1 MLKNTQINR
10 AVTKK
15 IAIAL
20 GPLNQQVVYV
30 GGAVVSL
37 YIDDRAADD
46 VRPTKDLDLT
56 MKIVSIGALESL
68 REALVAS
75 GFIQTSED
83 SVVCRFRFDDI
94 LVDVMAT
101 VPIGWAPGNR
111 WFEQGFDMAFSYSLD
126 DLTINLLPLPYF
138 LATKFDAF
146 FDRGIKDL
154 YASHDYEDI
163 VYLFNHSSDITE
175 QVLNSE
181 ISVKT
186 YLIECASKII
196 DSPSLQGAIVANL
209 YHEAQD
215 QRFEL
220 IVNKL
225 IKLAN
230 GLHRTQ

>member
-56 MKIVSIGALESL
+56 MKIVSISALESL

-220 IVNKL
+220 IMNKL
-225 IKLAN
+225 TKLAH
-230 GLHRTQ
+230 GI

>member
-20 GPLNQQVVYV
+20 GPLNQHVVYV

-56 MKIVSIGALESL
+56 MKIVSISALESL

-94 LVDVMAT
+94 LVVVMAT
-101 VPIGWAPGNR
+101 VPIFWAPGNR
-111 WFEQGFDMAFSYSLD
+111 WFEQGFDMAFS
-126 DLTINLLPLPYF
+126 
-138 LATKFDAF
+138 
-146 FDRGIKDL
+146 
-154 YASHDYEDI
+154 
-163 VYLFNHSSDITE
+163 
-175 QVLNSE
+175 
-181 ISVKT
+181 
-186 YLIECASKII
+186 
-196 DSPSLQGAIVANL
+196 
-209 YHEAQD
+209 
-215 QRFEL
+215 
-220 IVNKL
+220 
-225 IKLAN
+225 
-230 GLHRTQ
+230 

>member
-1 MLKNTQINR
+1 MKNTLINR

-15 IAIAL
+15 IASAL
-20 GPLNQQVVYV
+20 GTLNQRVVFV

-37 YIDDRAADD
+37 YIDDPAADD

-56 MKIVSIGALESL
+56 MKIASIGALEAL
-68 REALVAS
+68 REELIAR

-111 WFEQGFDMAFSYSLD
+111 WFEQGFDKAYSYSLD
-126 DLTINLLPLPYF
+126 DLDIKLLPLPYF

-154 YASHDYEDI
+154 YTSHDFEDI
-163 VYLFNHSSDITE
+163 VYLFNHLSDITE
-175 QVLNSE
+175 QILNSD
-181 ISVKT
+181 IKVKT
-186 YLIECASKII
+186 YLMDCASKII
-196 DSPSLQGAIVANL
+196 DSPRLQEAIVANL
-209 YHEAQD
+209 YYEAQD
-215 QRFEL
+215 QRVEL
-220 IVNKL
+220 IMNKL
-225 IKLAN
+225 NKLAH
-230 GLHRTQ
+230 GI

>member
-15 IAIAL
+15 IANAL
-20 GPLNQQVVYV
+20 GPLNEQVVYV

-37 YIDDRAADD
+37 YIDDPAADD

-56 MKIVSIGALESL
+56 MKIATIGALESL
-68 REALVAS
+68 REALVAL
-75 GFIQTSED
+75 GFIQTSAD
-83 SVVCRFRFDDI
+83 AVVCRFRFDDI

-111 WFEQGFDMAFSYSLD
+111 WFEQGFDTAFSYNLD
-126 DLTINLLPLPYF
+126 GLVISLLPLPYF
-138 LATKFDAF
+138 LAAKFDAF
-146 FDRGIKDL
+146 FDRGIQDL
-154 YASHDYEDI
+154 YASHDFEDI
-163 VYLFNHSSDITE
+163 VYLFNHRSDITE
-175 QVLNSE
+175 QLLNSE

-196 DSPSLQGAIVANL
+196 GSPDLRRAIVANL
-209 YHEAQD
+209 YYEAQD
-215 QRFEL
+215 QRFEM
-220 IVNKL
+220 IMTKL
-225 IKLAN
+225 TKLAN